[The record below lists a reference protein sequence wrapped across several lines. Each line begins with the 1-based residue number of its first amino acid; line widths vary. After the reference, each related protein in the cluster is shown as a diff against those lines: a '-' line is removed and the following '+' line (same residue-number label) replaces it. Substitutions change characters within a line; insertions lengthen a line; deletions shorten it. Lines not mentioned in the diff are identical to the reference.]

1 MDLAVAFPT
10 EGDEVFFSIIAQLT
24 ARRNVVNF

>member
-1 MDLAVAFPT
+1 MDLAVAFPAKS
-10 EGDEVFFSIIAQLT
+10 DEVFFKIIAQLA